1 MTYCFYCVF
10 WLVGKKNKM
19 NKNKIKL
26 IVAFVTLGLF
36 VFLSTRP
43 ALASQYGEEEE
54 YNLRFKIVKEVR
66 IQGDTEWKDKVT
78 DVGENDVVEF
88 RIKIKNKSDDPADAT
103 DDMKMED
110 FLPEEMNKV
119 GGSGLDEEW
128 DNFDPKDEKVFIIQ
142 AKVDSDE
149 YDSDVEFEKCVV
161 NKAELRWDGEF
172 QGADTATVCYGNVQP
187 SELPKTG
194 ALSTMGLSGLVLLVS
209 GLISK
214 KYLKK

>member
-1 MTYCFYCVF
+1 MR
-10 WLVGKKNKM
+10 
-19 NKNKIKL
+19 KNKIKL
-26 IVAFVTLGLF
+26 IGSLITLGLF
-36 VFLSTRP
+36 VFLSTGTVY
-43 ALASQYGEEEE
+43 AGQYGEEEE
-54 YNLRFKIVKEVR
+54 YNLRFKITKEVR

-78 DVGENDVVEF
+78 DVGKNDVVEF
-88 RIKIKNKSDDPADAT
+88 RIKIRNKSDDPADAT

-110 FLPEEMNKV
+110 FLPEEMKKI
-119 GGSGLDEEW
+119 GGSGLTEEW

-172 QGADTATVCYGNVQP
+172 QGSDTATVCYGNIEP
-187 SELPKTG
+187 TELPKTG
-194 ALSTMGLSGLVLLVS
+194 AMSTLGLTGLGLLVAGLV
-209 GLISK
+209 SK

>member
-1 MTYCFYCVF
+1 MR
-10 WLVGKKNKM
+10 
-19 NKNKIKL
+19 KNKIKL
-26 IVAFVTLGLF
+26 IGSLITLGLF
-36 VFLSTRP
+36 VFLSIGTVY
-43 ALASQYGEEEE
+43 AGQYGEEE
-54 YNLRFKIVKEVR
+54 YNLRFKITKEVR
-66 IQGDTEWKDKVT
+66 IQGDSEWKDKVT
-78 DVGENDVVEF
+78 DVKEGEVVEF
-88 RIKIKNKSDDPADAT
+88 RIKIRNRSDGPADAT

-110 FLPEEMNKV
+110 FLPEEMTKV
-119 GGSGLDEEW
+119 GGNGLTEEW

-149 YDSDVEFEKCVV
+149 YDRDVEFEKCVV

>member
-1 MTYCFYCVF
+1 MR
-10 WLVGKKNKM
+10 
-19 NKNKIKL
+19 KNKIKL
-26 IVAFVTLGLF
+26 IGSLITLGLF
-36 VFLSTRP
+36 VFLSIGTVY
-43 ALASQYGEEEE
+43 AGQYGEEE
-54 YNLRFKIVKEVR
+54 YNLRFKITKEVR
-66 IQGDTEWKDKVT
+66 IQGDSEWKDKVT
-78 DVGENDVVEF
+78 DVKEGEVVEF
-88 RIKIKNKSDDPADAT
+88 RIKIRNRSDGPAAAT

-110 FLPEEMNKV
+110 FLPEEMTKV
-119 GGSGLDEEW
+119 GGNGLTEEW

-149 YDSDVEFEKCVV
+149 YDRDVEFEKCVV

>member
-1 MTYCFYCVF
+1 MSKGNTF
-10 WLVGKKNKM
+10 K
-19 NKNKIKL
+19 KL
-26 IVAFVTLGLF
+26 IALFSFGF
-36 VFLSTRP
+36 VFFL
-43 ALASQYGEEEE
+43 LGGQKIYASSDCETVYGGGEVCV
-54 YNLRFKIVKEVR
+54 YDTRFKIVKEVR

-110 FLPEEMNKV
+110 FLPEEMTKV
-119 GGSGLDEEW
+119 GGNGLTEEW

-149 YDSDVEFEKCVV
+149 YDRDVEFEKCVV

-172 QGADTATVCYGNVQP
+172 QGADTATVCYGNVEP

>member
-1 MTYCFYCVF
+1 
-10 WLVGKKNKM
+10 M

-26 IVAFVTLGLF
+26 IVLFVTLGLF

-43 ALASQYGEEEE
+43 VFADQYGEEE

-66 IQGDTEWKDKVT
+66 IRGDSEWKDKVT
-78 DVGENDVVEF
+78 DVSKNDVVEF
-88 RIKIKNKSDDPADAT
+88 RIKIRNKSDDPADAA

-110 FLPEEMNKV
+110 FLPDEMNKV
-119 GGSGLDEEW
+119 GGSGLTEKW

-149 YDSDVEFEKCVV
+149 YDRDVQFEKCVV

-172 QGADTATVCYGNVQP
+172 QGADTATVCYGNVEP

-194 ALSTMGLSGLVLLVS
+194 ALSTLGLSGLGLLITGLVS
-209 GLISK
+209 K
-214 KYLKK
+214 KFLKKK

>member
-1 MTYCFYCVF
+1 MR
-10 WLVGKKNKM
+10 
-19 NKNKIKL
+19 KNKIKL
-26 IVAFVTLGLF
+26 IGSLITLGLF
-36 VFLSTRP
+36 VFLSTGTVY
-43 ALASQYGEEEE
+43 AGQYGEEE
-54 YNLRFKIVKEVR
+54 YNLRFKITKEVR
-66 IQGDTEWKDKVT
+66 IQGDSEWKDKVT
-78 DVGENDVVEF
+78 DVKEGEVVEF
-88 RIKIKNKSDDPADAT
+88 RIKIRNRSDGPADAT

-110 FLPEEMNKV
+110 FLPEEMTKV
-119 GGSGLDEEW
+119 GGNGLTEEW

-149 YDSDVEFEKCVV
+149 YDRDVEFEKCVV

>member
-1 MTYCFYCVF
+1 MR
-10 WLVGKKNKM
+10 
-19 NKNKIKL
+19 KNKIKL
-26 IVAFVTLGLF
+26 IGSLITLGLF
-36 VFLSTRP
+36 VFLSTGTVY
-43 ALASQYGEEEE
+43 AGQYGEEE
-54 YNLRFKIVKEVR
+54 YNLRFKITKEVR
-66 IQGDTEWKDKVT
+66 IQGDSEWKDKVT
-78 DVGENDVVEF
+78 DVKEGEVVEF
-88 RIKIKNKSDDPADAT
+88 RIKIRNRSDGPADAT

-110 FLPEEMNKV
+110 FLPEEMIKV
-119 GGSGLDEEW
+119 GGNGLTEEW

-149 YDSDVEFEKCVV
+149 YDRDIEFEKCVV

-172 QGADTATVCYGNVQP
+172 QGADTATVCYGNVEP

>member
-1 MTYCFYCVF
+1 MR
-10 WLVGKKNKM
+10 
-19 NKNKIKL
+19 KNKIKL
-26 IVAFVTLGLF
+26 IGSLITLGLF
-36 VFLSTRP
+36 VFLSTGTVY
-43 ALASQYGEEEE
+43 AGQYGEEEE
-54 YNLRFKIVKEVR
+54 YNLRFKITKEVR
-66 IQGDTEWKDKVT
+66 IQGDSEWKDKVT
-78 DVGENDVVEF
+78 DVKEGEVVEF
-88 RIKIKNKSDDPADAT
+88 RIKIRNRSDGPADAT

-110 FLPEEMNKV
+110 FLPEEMTKV
-119 GGSGLDEEW
+119 GGNGLTEEW

-149 YDSDVEFEKCVV
+149 YDRDVEFEKCVV

>member
-1 MTYCFYCVF
+1 
-10 WLVGKKNKM
+10 M

-26 IVAFVTLGLF
+26 IVMFVTLGLF

-43 ALASQYGEEEE
+43 VFADQYGGEEE

-78 DVGENDVVEF
+78 NVGKNDVVEF

-110 FLPEEMNKV
+110 FLPEEMTKV

-128 DNFDPKDEKVFIIQ
+128 DNFDPNDEKVFIIQ

-149 YDSDVEFEKCVV
+149 YDRNVEFEKCVV

-172 QGADTATVCYGNVQP
+172 QGADTATVCYGNVKP

-194 ALSTMGLSGLVLLVS
+194 ALSTLGLSGLGLLITGLVS
-209 GLISK
+209 K
-214 KYLKK
+214 KFLKKK

>member
-1 MTYCFYCVF
+1 MSKGNTF
-10 WLVGKKNKM
+10 K
-19 NKNKIKL
+19 KL
-26 IVAFVTLGLF
+26 IALFSFGF
-36 VFLSTRP
+36 VFFL
-43 ALASQYGEEEE
+43 LGGQKIYASSDCETVYGGGEVCV
-54 YNLRFKIVKEVR
+54 YDTRFKIVKEVR

-78 DVGENDVVEF
+78 DVKEGEVVEF
-88 RIKIKNKSDDPADAT
+88 RIKIRNRSDGPADAT

-149 YDSDVEFEKCVV
+149 YDRDVEFEKCVV

>member
-1 MTYCFYCVF
+1 MR
-10 WLVGKKNKM
+10 
-19 NKNKIKL
+19 KNKIKL
-26 IVAFVTLGLF
+26 IGSLITLGLF
-36 VFLSTRP
+36 VFLSTGT
-43 ALASQYGEEEE
+43 AYAGQYGEEE
-54 YNLRFKIVKEVR
+54 YNLRFKITKEVR
-66 IQGDTEWKDKVT
+66 IQGDSEWKDKVT
-78 DVGENDVVEF
+78 DVKEGEVVEF
-88 RIKIKNKSDDPADAT
+88 RIKIRNRSDGPADAT

-110 FLPEEMNKV
+110 FLPEEMTKV
-119 GGSGLDEEW
+119 GGNGLTEEW

-149 YDSDVEFEKCVV
+149 YDRDVEFEKCVV

>member
-1 MTYCFYCVF
+1 MR
-10 WLVGKKNKM
+10 
-19 NKNKIKL
+19 KNKIKL
-26 IVAFVTLGLF
+26 IGSLITLGLF
-36 VFLSTRP
+36 VFLSTGTVY
-43 ALASQYGEEEE
+43 AGQYGEEEE
-54 YNLRFKIVKEVR
+54 YNLRFKITKEVR

-78 DVGENDVVEF
+78 DVDEDDVVEF
-88 RIKIKNKSDDPADAT
+88 RIKIRNKSDDPADAT

-110 FLPEEMNKV
+110 FLPEEMKKI
-119 GGSGLDEEW
+119 GGSGLTEEW

-172 QGADTATVCYGNVQP
+172 QGSDTATVCYGNIEP
-187 SELPKTG
+187 TELPKTG
-194 ALSTMGLSGLVLLVS
+194 AMSTLGLTGLGLLVAGLV
-209 GLISK
+209 SK

>member
-1 MTYCFYCVF
+1 MR
-10 WLVGKKNKM
+10 
-19 NKNKIKL
+19 KNKIKL
-26 IVAFVTLGLF
+26 IGSLITLGLF
-36 VFLSTRP
+36 VFLSIGTVY
-43 ALASQYGEEEE
+43 AGQYGEEEE
-54 YNLRFKIVKEVR
+54 YNLRFKITKEVR

-78 DVGENDVVEF
+78 DVKEGEVVEF
-88 RIKIKNKSDDPADAT
+88 RIKIRNRSDGPADAT

-110 FLPEEMNKV
+110 FLPEEMTKV
-119 GGSGLDEEW
+119 GGNGLTEEW

-149 YDSDVEFEKCVV
+149 YDRDVEFEKCVV

>member
-1 MTYCFYCVF
+1 M
-10 WLVGKKNKM
+10 
-19 NKNKIKL
+19 
-26 IVAFVTLGLF
+26 FVTLGLF

-43 ALASQYGEEEE
+43 VFADQYGEDEE

-78 DVGENDVVEF
+78 NVGKNDVVEF

-110 FLPEEMNKV
+110 FLPEEMNKI
-119 GGSGLDEEW
+119 GGSGLTEKW
-128 DNFDPKDEKVFIIQ
+128 DNFDPEDEKVFIIQ

-149 YDSDVEFEKCVV
+149 YDRNVEFEKCVV

-172 QGADTATVCYGNVQP
+172 QGADTATVCYGNVEP
-187 SELPKTG
+187 TELPKTG

-209 GLISK
+209 GLLSK

>member
-1 MTYCFYCVF
+1 MR
-10 WLVGKKNKM
+10 
-19 NKNKIKL
+19 KNKIKL
-26 IVAFVTLGLF
+26 IGSLITLGLF
-36 VFLSTRP
+36 VFLSTGTVY
-43 ALASQYGEEEE
+43 AGQYGEEE
-54 YNLRFKIVKEVR
+54 YNLRFKITKEVR

-78 DVGENDVVEF
+78 DVKEGEVVEF
-88 RIKIKNKSDDPADAT
+88 RIKIRNRSDGPADAT

-110 FLPEEMNKV
+110 FLPEEMTKV
-119 GGSGLDEEW
+119 GGNGLTEEW

-149 YDSDVEFEKCVV
+149 YDRDVEFEKCVV

-172 QGADTATVCYGNVQP
+172 QGADTATVCYGNVEP

>member
-1 MTYCFYCVF
+1 
-10 WLVGKKNKM
+10 M

-26 IVAFVTLGLF
+26 IVPFVTLGLF

-43 ALASQYGEEEE
+43 VFADQYGEDEE

-78 DVGENDVVEF
+78 NVGKNDVVEF
-88 RIKIKNKSDDPADAT
+88 RIKIKNRSDDPADAT

-110 FLPEEMNKV
+110 FLPEEMSKV
-119 GGSGLDEEW
+119 GGSGLTEEW
-128 DNFDPKDEKVFIIQ
+128 DDFDPKDEKVFIIE

-149 YDSDVEFEKCVV
+149 YNRNVEFEKCVV

-172 QGADTATVCYGNVQP
+172 QGADTATVCYGNVKP

-194 ALSTMGLSGLVLLVS
+194 ALSTLGLSGLGLLIPGLVS
-209 GLISK
+209 K
-214 KYLKK
+214 KFLKKK